1 MKKAFAS
8 VILSLV
14 LACAMGS
21 AVWGATNS
29 PDVPASGDPSG
40 GSHNGISGVTWE

>member
-1 MKKAFAS
+1 MKKALAS

-21 AVWGATNS
+21 AVWGATSS
-29 PDVPASGDPSG
+29 PDGPASDDPSG
-40 GSHNGISGVTWE
+40 PSHGISGVTWE